1 MVADFV
7 CIKRNIT
14 MNRLYRIVIPSFL
27 CLGLIFSASAC
38 NFTRGSDL
46 SETAAVR
53 IAYRYLETEKLI
65 PEPARELPL
74 RNVTTD
80 ELGLVHIDF
89 EHVVDGVPV
98 WGENFKVHL
107 DRESR
112 VYRADGKFTPGL
124 AQLKITPRLSVA
136 QAQSFLLKQ
145 YPNGQITKSKLVILP
160 GLTPPTLAYE
170 FLLEQNS
177 TAQTIF
183 LDANT
188 GRIVMRLDGVTLNP
202 DFP

>member
-1 MVADFV
+1 
-7 CIKRNIT
+7 
-14 MNRLYRIVIPSFL
+14 MNLLHPIVIPSFL
-27 CLGLIFSASAC
+27 LALIFSASAC

-46 SETAAVR
+46 TQTAAVR

-65 PEPARELPL
+65 PDPARELPL
-74 RNVTTD
+74 RNVATD

-107 DRESR
+107 NRESL

-124 AQLKITPRLSVA
+124 AQLNITPRLSVA
-136 QAQSFLLKQ
+136 EAQNFLLKQ
-145 YPNGQITKSKLVILP
+145 CPNGQITNSKLVILP
-160 GLTPPTLAYE
+160 NLTPPTLAYE
-170 FLLEQNS
+170 FLFEQNA
-177 TAQTIF
+177 TPQTIF

-188 GRIVMRLDGVTLNP
+188 GQIVMRLDGVTLN
-202 DFP
+202 